1 MERFGATI
9 SMPTFCFLRTVSF
22 ADHNDDFARAL
33 AETRYQ
39 HLPGGRKK
47 LAMLVRLA
55 ATVRPNRVLDV
66 GCGNGGLALPLAAL
80 GYDVVGTDIDSA
92 SIEYCRARNRFANAC
107 FVLTDGTLR
116 EIDGRFDLI
125 VCSEVLEHLESPDAL
140 ISVVCAKLSPAG
152 HLCVTIPNGYGLREI
167 GGRLERRLRQRLGLE
182 RPLTVLRGWLSRHGM
197 TSENEK
203 YRTYT
208 SNPEQGHVQ
217 RFTRSTI
224 VRSLARRGLEVVGWE
239 NSFVII
245 SVFHTRAGLSPL
257 ERLDSWAADRLPAA
271 LASGWYIHCVLSGN
285 PYRRRQ

>member
-1 MERFGATI
+1 
-9 SMPTFCFLRTVSF
+9 MPTPCSLRAGSF
-22 ADHNDDFARAL
+22 AGGNDDFSRAL

-47 LAMLVRLA
+47 LATLVRLA
-55 ATVRPNRVLDV
+55 ATVRPDRVLDV

-92 SIEYCRARNRFANAC
+92 SIEYCRALNRFANAR
-107 FVLTDGTLR
+107 FVLTDGTLW

-125 VCSEVLEHLESPDAL
+125 VCSEVIEHLENPDAL
-140 ISVVCAKLSPAG
+140 ISVMCAKLSPAG
-152 HLCVTIPNGYGLREI
+152 HLFVTIPNGYGLREI
-167 GGRLERRLRQRLGLE
+167 GGRVERRLRQRLGLE
-182 RPLTVLRGWLSRHGM
+182 RPLAVLRGWLSRHGM
-197 TSENEK
+197 TSESEK
-203 YRTYT
+203 YRTHT

-217 RFTRSTI
+217 RFRRSTI
-224 VRSLARRGLEVVGWE
+224 VRSLARRGLEVVGWQ

-271 LASGWYIHCVLSGN
+271 LASGWYIHCVLLGD
-285 PYRRRQ
+285 PYRARP